1 VITPGQHIGGYRIER
16 MLGRGGMAVVYEA
29 VQLSLERRV
38 ALKVL
43 APHLSEVNGFRNR
56 FRREALLQASFS
68 HDNVVPVHDFGDV
81 DGQLYLVMSLVPGD
95 TLKDRVDRGPL
106 SPGLTITLL
115 EQVADA
121 LDSAH
126 SQGLVH
132 RDVKPQNIL
141 LRGEAHAYLGD
152 FGLSR
157 LAADTRFTRRGQF
170 VGTVDYVAPEQI
182 QGITP
187 TAAADVYSLT
197 AVLFECLCGV
207 VPFLR
212 PNDVAVLYA
221 HTQEPPPRAGD
232 ILVGLPRAIDDG
244 ISKGMAKEPQARYPS
259 ATALIDAARVAL
271 AGVSERDATPTQ
283 TPTVTTQ
290 RDAITRTTSPR
301 GTRGGRDQS
310 GEQPAGD

>member
-1 VITPGQHIGGYRIER
+1 

-232 ILVGLPRAIDDG
+232 ILVGLPRAI
-244 ISKGMAKEPQARYPS
+244 
-259 ATALIDAARVAL
+259 
-271 AGVSERDATPTQ
+271 
-283 TPTVTTQ
+283 
-290 RDAITRTTSPR
+290 
-301 GTRGGRDQS
+301 
-310 GEQPAGD
+310 